1 MIPSMDEVKEFLKK
15 LGFDKKSAKD
25 LVDQMKYFEEEAPQR
40 DDIVRDYLREGCIET
55 IVNDI
60 AKEILKLNKGS
71 IKLLDVAADSGF
83 FTERIKRKLEDKGV
97 KADVYALDITP
108 SMLKRLNEKGIAPI
122 WGVAEKIRESI
133 EIANKHYGI
142 NVPEEFDVVLST
154 LAFHHFLNPDRVL
167 ESMKS
172 VLNESGKVIIV
183 DVLKHAHEELKET
196 LKDTHLGFS
205 LEEIKE
211 MGSKIFKEVKTSY
224 MDVYCEVGD
233 IIVGL
238 YKAVFA

>member
-1 MIPSMDEVKEFLKK
+1 MIPSISEVKEFLKK
-15 LGFDKKSAKD
+15 LGFDESSANE
-25 LVDQMKYFEEEAPQR
+25 LIEQIEYFEGEAPRR
-40 DDIVRDYLREGCIET
+40 DDIVRDYLREECIET
-55 IVNDI
+55 IVDDI
-60 AKEILKLNKGS
+60 VEEILKLNKES
-71 IKLLDVAADSGF
+71 IKLLDVAAGSGF
-83 FTERIKRKLEDKGV
+83 FTERVKRKLEERGV

-133 EIANKHYGI
+133 EIANEHYGI
-142 NVPEEFDVVLST
+142 NAPKEFDVVLST
-154 LAFHHFLNPDRVL
+154 LAFHHFLKPEKVL

-172 VLNESGKVIIV
+172 ALKDNGIVIIV
-183 DVLKHAHEELKET
+183 DVLKHEHEELKET

-211 MGSKIFKEVKTSY
+211 MGSKIFKEVKASY

-233 IIVGL
+233 AIVGL